1 MSKPRDRSQV
11 APPSLPRSPYPSSSP
26 FSIRQARSLQ
36 NLELE
41 ASDGNQI
48 IKTHHPITTPQSE
61 TFVSEPLLHSVSSTF
76 FDLGAVLVFDVKPL
90 LIETAPD
97 ELPALFVRK
106 CIQGTQMCDFHN
118 QVQVEVKQAKQD
130 MLNDILNAVSAP
142 KIVALLGEGEYRE
155 FYHFVQANVVRAIQ
169 RPPRQWLS
177 PSCTD
182 FSLDR
187 VEESGWAHLSLV
199 YDCLC
204 AFVNNRKFDETLCP
218 DEVVALIHGVIP
230 LFQSADQR
238 EREKMTKVARVIY
251 RNFPQFRRDVRFATA
266 MMFNGFVELKI
277 PPVGCWECL
286 MALIPVIQGLK
297 VPLHEDNMWFFRHVL
312 LPLHRVSNMSVFH
325 AVLVE
330 AIRTFLGKDPT
341 RVKEVLEYME
351 RHWPKTSATKEVLFL
366 SEIETLSELVIPEQ
380 AQDCVALICK
390 MICLAVGDPAFQV
403 AERALVLWESD
414 SFMKLITAN
423 SKIAF
428 PVILPVIFK
437 TAVGHWCSDVRTLAL
452 NAMRVLKGCD
462 VETFDEVGRKFNQ
475 YEGQKLATEMQN
487 GTTWVELAD
496 TFGSAGQRADVRKS
510 VASLYLGCEAMAT
523 EAPKKE
529 VTSTPTIDTSK
540 KPARVAK
547 MAASPR
553 PASKYRPRSDR
564 LNKYRASMGPIKRK
578 K

>member
-1 MSKPRDRSQV
+1 M
-11 APPSLPRSPYPSSSP
+11 
-26 FSIRQARSLQ
+26 
-36 NLELE
+36 
-41 ASDGNQI
+41 
-48 IKTHHPITTPQSE
+48 
-61 TFVSEPLLHSVSSTF
+61 
-76 FDLGAVLVFDVKPL
+76 
-90 LIETAPD
+90 
-97 ELPALFVRK
+97 
-106 CIQGTQMCDFHN
+106 
-118 QVQVEVKQAKQD
+118 
-130 MLNDILNAVSAP
+130 
-142 KIVALLGEGEYRE
+142 
-155 FYHFVQANVVRAIQ
+155 
-169 RPPRQWLS
+169 
-177 PSCTD
+177 
-182 FSLDR
+182 
-187 VEESGWAHLSLV
+187 
-199 YDCLC
+199 
-204 AFVNNRKFDETLCP
+204 
-218 DEVVALIHGVIP
+218 
-230 LFQSADQR
+230 
-238 EREKMTKVARVIY
+238 
-251 RNFPQFRRDVRFATA
+251 
-266 MMFNGFVELKI
+266 
-277 PPVGCWECL
+277 
-286 MALIPVIQGLK
+286 
-297 VPLHEDNMWFFRHVL
+297 
-312 LPLHRVSNMSVFH
+312 
-325 AVLVE
+325 
-330 AIRTFLGKDPT
+330 
-341 RVKEVLEYME
+341 KEVLEYME